1 MTVSNT
7 SPEHDLN
14 SLPQWAQTL
23 IHQLT
28 SQVQQLTARVQELEG
43 QLAKNSSN
51 SGKPPSTDGL
61 SKPNRTN
68 SLREKSG
75 KKPGGQL
82 GRKGVNLQPVQNPDR
97 VEVHS
102 PKTCTD
108 CETSL
113 EGVAIFGVNK
123 RQVFDLPP
131 ISVIVTEHQ
140 AEIKVCPCCGKR
152 NQGEFPERVKAFTQ
166 YGERVK
172 ALAAYFLHQHL
183 IPFERVA
190 QLFEDL
196 FNIPISPGTCANMD
210 RKLFENLETFE
221 RGLKTHLLACKV
233 LHVDETGVRCDK
245 KLHWIH
251 VTASETATFFHLHAK
266 RGSKAIDEIGILSQY
281 NGSVVHDHWHCYFSY
296 RQVKHGLCNVHHL
309 RELKFIH
316 EEEKSPWAKEMTDLL
331 LKGKRMVDKAKT
343 EGREVL
349 ASEDLTL
356 IEKEYQCLILQVGRV
371 YLDAAATDPPPDG
384 IGRVGFNLFRRLL
397 NRMDEA
403 LYFMRDLKIPFSNNP
418 AEQDLRMEKVKQKIS
433 GCFRTFVGGRIS
445 CRVRSY
451 ISTAR
456 KQAWN
461 ILDALAEAVAG
472 SPRVLSNVS

>member
-1 MTVSNT
+1 
-7 SPEHDLN
+7 
-14 SLPQWAQTL
+14 
-23 IHQLT
+23 
-28 SQVQQLTARVQELEG
+28 
-43 QLAKNSSN
+43 
-51 SGKPPSTDGL
+51 
-61 SKPNRTN
+61 
-68 SLREKSG
+68 
-75 KKPGGQL
+75 
-82 GRKGVNLQPVQNPDR
+82 
-97 VEVHS
+97 
-102 PKTCTD
+102 
-108 CETSL
+108 L
-113 EGVAIFGVNK
+113 EGVATVGVNK

-210 RKLFENLETFE
+210 RKLFENLEAFE

-233 LHVDETGVRCDK
+233 LHVDETGVRCNR

-251 VTASETATFFHLHAK
+251 VTASETATFFGLHAK
-266 RGSKAIDEIGILSQY
+266 RGSQAIDEIGILSQY
-281 NGSVVHDHWHCYFSY
+281 HGSIVHDHWHCYFSY

-309 RELKFIH
+309 RELKFVY
-316 EEEKSPWAKEMTDLL
+316 EEEKSLWAKEMTDLL
-331 LKGKRMVDKAKT
+331 LKGKEMVDKAKT
-343 EGREVL
+343 EGREAL

-356 IEKEYQCLILQVGRV
+356 IEREYQCLILQVGRV
-371 YLDAAATDPPPDG
+371 YLDAATTDPPPDG
-384 IGRVGFNLFRRLL
+384 VGRVGFNLFRRLL
-397 NRMDEA
+397 KRMDEV
-403 LYFMRDLKIPFSNNP
+403 LYFMRDLKIPFSNNL

-472 SPRVLSNVS
+472 SPRMLSNVG